1 MELSKIVENIE
12 CSVLYK
18 SRNFNTTDIS
28 GVVVTNMMSNVLASD
43 HDDFLLVTELA
54 SDQVLRTADIVS
66 ARAVLIANNNNISE
80 SIMALAK
87 EFDITLL
94 STILSASESRKIIDK
109 LV

>member
-1 MELSKIVENIE
+1 MELSKIVESIE
-12 CSVLYK
+12 CSMLYK
-18 SRNFNTTDIS
+18 SLNFDTTDIS

-66 ARAVLIANNNNISE
+66 ARAVLIVDNTNISA
-80 SIMALAK
+80 SILALAK

-94 STILSASESRKIIDK
+94 NTILSASESREIINK

>member
-66 ARAVLIANNNNISE
+66 ARAVLIANNNISE